1 MTRIQSIAAL
11 AIALLAPL
19 AAAEWKGKGELG
31 VVMARG
37 NSEADTVNAKLDMAE
52 ESERWKNGF
61 GIAALRASN
70 DGEKN
75 AERYNAFWQTDYKF
89 SDRSY
94 WYGGL
99 RYEDDRFSGFDYQA
113 SLTTGI
119 GHKFIDTETTKL
131 SGQAGAGYRRLKN
144 AVTGKEFDNAI
155 FGGELKYEHT
165 LTETT
170 KLVDKF
176 VIEAGSENTFM
187 SNELA
192 VQVKMTD
199 SLSLAAGLGVR
210 YNTDPPAGRKKT
222 DTLTTLNIVY
232 GF

>member
-1 MTRIQSIAAL
+1 MRREQVIFMIVVAFLS
-11 AIALLAPL
+11 PL
-19 AAAEWKGKGELG
+19 AVAQWTGKGELG
-31 VVMARG
+31 VVLARG
-37 NSEADTVNAKLDMAE
+37 NSKADTVNAKLDMAT
-52 ESERWKNGF
+52 ESDSWKNGF

-70 DGEKN
+70 DGERN

-89 SDRSY
+89 SDRTY
-94 WYGGL
+94 WFGGA

-119 GHKFIDTETTKL
+119 GRKFIDTDATKL

-144 AVTGKEFDNAI
+144 ALTGKEFSDAI
-155 FGGELKYEHT
+155 FSGELKFERT

-170 KLVDKF
+170 KLLNKLV
-176 VIEAGSENTFM
+176 VESGSKNTFG

-192 VQVKMTD
+192 LQVKMTD

-210 YNTDPPAGRKKT
+210 YNTDPPVGRKNT
-222 DTLTTLNIVY
+222 DTLTTLNVVY

>member
-131 SGQAGAGYRRLKN
+131 SRL
-144 AVTGKEFDNAI
+144 
-155 FGGELKYEHT
+155 
-165 LTETT
+165 
-170 KLVDKF
+170 
-176 VIEAGSENTFM
+176 S
-187 SNELA
+187 
-192 VQVKMTD
+192 
-199 SLSLAAGLGVR
+199 SLEECRDRQGVR
-210 YNTDPPAGRKKT
+210 QRDLRWRTQVRAHADRNHEARR
-222 DTLTTLNIVY
+222 
-232 GF
+232 

>member
-1 MTRIQSIAAL
+1 MRSLQGVSVVFM
-11 AIALLAPL
+11 ALLAPF

-61 GIAALRASN
+61 GIAVLRASN

-99 RYEDDRFSGFDYQA
+99 RYEDDLFSGFDYQA

-144 AVTGKEFDNAI
+144 ALTGKEFDNAI
-155 FGGELKYEHT
+155 
-165 LTETT
+165 
-170 KLVDKF
+170 
-176 VIEAGSENTFM
+176 A
-187 SNELA
+187 
-192 VQVKMTD
+192 QVRTH
-199 SLSLAAGLGVR
+199 AH
-210 YNTDPPAGRKKT
+210 
-222 DTLTTLNIVY
+222 
-232 GF
+232 